1 MSFVELTEVHTYA
14 TRRVSELQRHLA
26 SFPDEGLGPRKAK
39 ERRDLAEALTR
50 WRGVLAECEREGE
63 AA

>member
-1 MSFVELTEVHTYA
+1 MTTSDQAERHAYA
-14 TRRVSELQRHLA
+14 IARVAKLERHLA

-50 WRGVLAECEREGE
+50 WRGVLAECEREG
-63 AA
+63 AAA